1 MNKSKISKDNIILT
15 EEKLEELERLAALS
29 YTIPDMAM
37 YFGLPSDEFQAD
49 AENSDSK
56 INYHI
61 RRGILVNTARAQME
75 VMNNAEKG
83 NTQAI
88 QLLSKIQYRKNFETA
103 RRDILYDCEIDE
115 KILHRLEAYIESGS
129 TIKLKPG
136 EELYLEAMTLMN
148 SMRRKYGRSKTIKFF
163 CNAPFNLS
171 YAQAR
176 DMYEHSINLFYSDS
190 KVEKKALR
198 NLKAQQL
205 EDAAKMVLDTAK
217 EPSDF
222 EIYGK
227 LIKLSAE
234 ILQLNQPDPPE
245 IPKGTYDRPY
255 RVFTLDPK
263 LIGMDR
269 PDRNLLAR
277 QIDKIVGATET
288 EKQKAKYDAG
298 IEDIPFEDMLNEYKE
313 EN

>member
-61 RRGILVNTARAQME
+61 RRGILVNTARTQME

-234 ILQLNQPDPPE
+234 ILQQNQPDPPE

-277 QIDKIVGATET
+277 QIDEIVGATET

>member
-1 MNKSKISKDNIILT
+1 MSKSKISKDNIILT
-15 EEKLEELERLAALS
+15 EEKLEQLECLAALGYS
-29 YTIPDMAM
+29 VPDMAM
-37 YFGLPSDEFQAD
+37 YFNLPPDEFKAD
-49 AENSDSK
+49 AENPDSK

-61 RRGILVNTARAQME
+61 RRGILVNAAREQMGA
-75 VMNNAEKG
+75 MNNAEKG
-83 NTQAI
+83 DTQAI
-88 QLLSKIQYRKNFETA
+88 RLLGKIRYRKNFETA
-103 RRDILYDCEIDE
+103 RRNILYDCEIDE
-115 KILHRLEAYIESGS
+115 KILHRLETYIESGS
-129 TIKLKPG
+129 TIRLKPG

-148 SMRRKYGRSKTIKFF
+148 GMRRKYGRSKTIKFF

-190 KVEKKALR
+190 KIEKKALR

-234 ILQLNQPDPPE
+234 ILQLIQPDPPE

-277 QIDKIVGATET
+277 QIDEIIGATEA

-298 IEDIPFEDMLNEYKE
+298 IEDIPFEDILNEYKE

>member
-190 KVEKKALR
+190 KVEKKPYVTSKPN
-198 NLKAQQL
+198 NLKMLLKWSWTLQKNLQ
-205 EDAAKMVLDTAK
+205 
-217 EPSDF
+217 
-222 EIYGK
+222 
-227 LIKLSAE
+227 
-234 ILQLNQPDPPE
+234 IL
-245 IPKGTYDRPY
+245 
-255 RVFTLDPK
+255 
-263 LIGMDR
+263 
-269 PDRNLLAR
+269 
-277 QIDKIVGATET
+277 
-288 EKQKAKYDAG
+288 KYTV
-298 IEDIPFEDMLNEYKE
+298 N
-313 EN
+313 